1 MAQPR
6 DPNGRGA
13 FERHA
18 QTVLQVVIAAGIL
31 GLANFAWESQ
41 RTFGQLQAELSSI
54 GTDLSRLSRSVEGLT
69 QNAETK
75 ADHDRD
81 MATVAERLIDHEK
94 RIRDMERGA
103 GPRR

>member
-6 DPNGRGA
+6 DPGVRGA

-18 QTVLQVVIAAGIL
+18 QTVLQVVIAGGII

-41 RTFGQLQAELSSI
+41 RTFGELQVELRSI
-54 GTDLSRLSRSVEGLT
+54 GADMSRLSRSVEGLT
-69 QNAETK
+69 QSAETK

-94 RIRDMERGA
+94 RLRDMERKG
-103 GPRR
+103 R